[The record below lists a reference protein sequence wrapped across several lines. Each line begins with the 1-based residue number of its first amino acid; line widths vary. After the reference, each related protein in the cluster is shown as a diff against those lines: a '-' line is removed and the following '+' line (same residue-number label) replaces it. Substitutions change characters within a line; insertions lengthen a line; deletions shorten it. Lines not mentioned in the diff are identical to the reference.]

1 MKSLIRY
8 LIPLAGLAAA
18 LPALRAEEPG
28 PTVEKE
34 LRVIASPD
42 DNAPP
47 PHRQRRVIIHGGGP
61 REMETVT
68 FLGVSTS
75 PAGSTLADQLG
86 LPKDAGLVVNEVS
99 PDSPAAGVLKRNDV
113 LVKLDDQLLIDQ
125 RQLAVLV
132 RNHKEGEEVTLTYVR
147 GGKEATAKVKLA
159 KHDVPKMAMMGF
171 GPGAGPHVM
180 AMAHADAMAG
190 MNREEMDRVLSLMGH
205 GGRGGPGGPGE
216 EMREMHIERHHGPGM
231 HSVTVNTSNSNMV
244 FSDEQGTL
252 DLTIKDG
259 KKTLVAKNAKGEQ
272 LYSGPVNTPEDRKAL
287 PADVRARLD
296 QLEGMQDFSFKTDS
310 DFKPGATKDARPR
323 KQSIGLP
330 LPLPQ
335 TPTVAP
341 GGVPSVFF

>member
-8 LIPLAGLAAA
+8 LVPLAGLAAA

-28 PTVEKE
+28 LKVEKE
-34 LRVIASPD
+34 LRVITGPD

-47 PHRQRRVIIHGGGP
+47 PHQERRVIIHGGP

-75 PAGSTLADQLG
+75 PAGSTLADQLN
-86 LPKDAGLVVNEVS
+86 LPKDAGLVVGEVM

-125 RQLAVLV
+125 RQLQVLV
-132 RNHKEGEEVTLTYVR
+132 RNHQEGDEVTLTYIR

-159 KHDVPKMAMMGF
+159 KHDVPKMAMMSF
-171 GPGAGPHVM
+171 GPGAGPHSM

-190 MNREEMDRVLSLMGH
+190 VGREEMDRVLSLMEH
-205 GGRGGPGGPGE
+205 GGPGGPGGPGE
-216 EMREMHIERHHGPGM
+216 EMREMHIEHHAGPGM

-259 KKTLVAKNAKGEQ
+259 KKTLVAKNTKGDQ
-272 LYSGPVNTPEDRKAL
+272 LYSGPVNTPEERKAL

-296 QLEGMQDFSFKTDS
+296 KLEGMQDFSFKTDG
-310 DFKPGATKDARPR
+310 DFKPGEVKDARP
-323 KQSIGLP
+323 KHQGIALP
-330 LPLPQ
+330 LPPAAG
-335 TPTVAP
+335 PT
-341 GGVPSVFF
+341 GVPAVFF